1 MTIATITYTSTK
13 KKTTHIFKFPI
24 PEYEYAICG
33 GPGKSV
39 HAANGLI
46 IFGWLTQHNV
56 DPSDNKKATWLSEA
70 PSGK

>member
-1 MTIATITYTSTK
+1 M
-13 KKTTHIFKFPI
+13 

-46 IFGWLTQHNV
+46 TLGWLTQHNV

-70 PSGK
+70 PSAKKIFT